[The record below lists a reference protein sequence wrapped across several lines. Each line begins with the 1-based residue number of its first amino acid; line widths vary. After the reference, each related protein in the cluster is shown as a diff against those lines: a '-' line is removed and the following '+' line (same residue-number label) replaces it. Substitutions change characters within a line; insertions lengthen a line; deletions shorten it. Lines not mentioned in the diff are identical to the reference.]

1 MSWLD
6 QKSPSTTHF
15 DHPILSFR
23 KSHTDT
29 SSPSAFDVKLPLR
42 LPPTHPLTSTVTII
56 VTSSSSSHP
65 ANPSLLP
72 PRSHSKSIRLRELRK
87 SAQKSRDPEI
97 QIPERQP
104 KTTTP
109 SLTHSLTTS
118 CSISLTRGTRV
129 SCKPQN
135 AATFS
140 IYESINVSS
149 RKPPSQVNQRCKT
162 ARKNLHT
169 AAPSPRPRMKLQSA
183 SSLSNA
189 TPSPAGDSA
198 S

>member
-1 MSWLD
+1 MTWSCPCD
-6 QKSPSTTHF
+6 FHPSI
-15 DHPILSFR
+15 HPSIL
-23 KSHTDT
+23 
-29 SSPSAFDVKLPLR
+29 
-42 LPPTHPLTSTVTII
+42 II
-56 VTSSSSSHP
+56 IIIITSSSSSHP

-140 IYESINVSS
+140 ICESINVSS
-149 RKPPSQVNQRCKT
+149 RKSPSQVNQRCKM
-162 ARKNLHT
+162 ARKLTHCCTVSTSSNDTPIRLVPLKCHPVSRGRFCIMIPPSTTSSVST
-169 AAPSPRPRMKLQSA
+169 ASRMLWSER
-183 SSLSNA
+183 
-189 TPSPAGDSA
+189 
-198 S
+198 